1 MKIPSDLRAEV
12 IRRAES
18 RCEYC
23 LVHEDDAA
31 FPHEVDHII
40 SRKHGGETTIE
51 NLAYSCM
58 ICNRYKGAN
67 IASLSS
73 SGTLVRL
80 FDPRQSSWHVHFRLT
95 GAVIDPLDRVG
106 EVTVRV
112 LKLNSAERVVRRTVL
127 QQLRRYPRE

>member
-1 MKIPSDLRAEV
+1 
-12 IRRAES
+12 
-18 RCEYC
+18 
-23 LVHEDDAA
+23 
-31 FPHEVDHII
+31 
-40 SRKHGGETTIE
+40 
-51 NLAYSCM
+51 M

-80 FDPRQSSWHVHFRLT
+80 YNPRQNNWHVHFRLT

-112 LKLNSAERVVRRTVL
+112 LKLNSAERVVR
-127 QQLRRYPRE
+127 